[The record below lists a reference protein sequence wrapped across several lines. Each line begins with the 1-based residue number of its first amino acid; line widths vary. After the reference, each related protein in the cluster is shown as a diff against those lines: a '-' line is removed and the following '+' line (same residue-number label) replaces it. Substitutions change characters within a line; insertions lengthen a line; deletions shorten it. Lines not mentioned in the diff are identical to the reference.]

1 LVDEH
6 VALLEGETVRA
17 PRELGVTMM
26 LVGAPPDRFMPG
38 IVRFGDADPPLEVVW
53 LLPFHE
59 SEHHVISQ
67 HGWRELMRLL
77 DERELDPFDLA
88 REALL

>member
-1 LVDEH
+1 
-6 VALLEGETVRA
+6 
-17 PRELGVTMM
+17 
-26 LVGAPPDRFMPG
+26 MPG

-77 DERELDPFDLA
+77 DERDSTRLTWRARPCSSGQGKPGLQRFDSGVNRGCPHHRHRIEIRA
-88 REALL
+88 

>member
-1 LVDEH
+1 
-6 VALLEGETVRA
+6 
-17 PRELGVTMM
+17 
-26 LVGAPPDRFMPG
+26 MPG

-67 HGWRELMRLL
+67 HG
-77 DERELDPFDLA
+77 
-88 REALL
+88 